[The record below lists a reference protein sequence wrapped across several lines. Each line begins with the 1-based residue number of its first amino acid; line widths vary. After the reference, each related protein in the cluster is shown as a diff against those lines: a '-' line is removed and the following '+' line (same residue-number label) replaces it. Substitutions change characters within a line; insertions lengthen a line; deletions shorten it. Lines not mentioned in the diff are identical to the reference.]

1 MAIVAALLALSACA
15 GYAGADYARAA
26 CDELSSLVKLKSP
39 SHADVEL
46 HTERSAGRAQRAA
59 GIDGAFQELY
69 ADLRKIRDEVKAGP
83 GLSTMTEQRADEVL
97 SDVVAACADLEA
109 PIEMRG
115 GGSDLTWR
123 TLNGS

>member
-1 MAIVAALLALSACA
+1 VAIVAATLALSACA
-15 GYAGADYARAA
+15 GYSGADYARAA
-26 CDELSSLVKLKSP
+26 CDDLSSLMKLKSP
-39 SHADVEL
+39 SHADVVL

-59 GIDGAFQELY
+59 GVDGSYQDLY
-69 ADLRKIRDEVKAGP
+69 ADLRRIRDEVKAGP

-97 SDVVAACADLEA
+97 SDVATACADLQA